1 MRELQRLLLV
11 IAGGLFVLGL
21 VYGFAVPAPEGCGTA
36 FSGPDDL
43 FDEADC
49 EAIRGPL
56 RGTPI
61 LLIGLAVIA
70 AAGAAVSGP
79 SEAPTGQASGGH
91 RQDPA

>member
-1 MRELQRLLLV
+1 MLLV

-21 VYGFAVPAPEGCGTA
+21 VYGFTVPAGGDCGTA
-36 FSGPDDL
+36 FNGPDSM

-49 EAIRGPL
+49 EPL
-56 RGTPI
+56 RAPLKGTPI
-61 LLIGLAVIA
+61 VLIGLAVIA

-79 SEAPTGQASGGH
+79 SAAPTGQASGGH